1 MIHTKLNDLSQIQ
14 RPEYTATFE
23 IKTLAPS
30 PSRSSSKASKQKKE
44 KTSKSGPSS
53 YEFIL
58 PDDFDGQVFPD
69 LSGQL
74 EGEITKF
81 DLRLRSKPSSLPINL
96 TVNTSQTVK
105 YQIFLQSDWP
115 SFNFCFSSTVLY
127 STLFFYQ
134 DIIILLL
141 KINDFYLFQTEGTK
155 LERILSISD
164 SVICF

>member
-1 MIHTKLNDLSQIQ
+1 MIKTKLNDLSTIK
-14 RPEYTATFE
+14 RPEYTASFE
-23 IKTLAPS
+23 IKTLTPS

-58 PDDFDGQVFPD
+58 PADFDGQVFPD

-81 DLRLRSKPSSLPINL
+81 DIRLRSKPSSLPIHI

-105 YQIFLQSDWP
+105 YQIFLQSD
-115 SFNFCFSSTVLY
+115 
-127 STLFFYQ
+127 
-134 DIIILLL
+134 
-141 KINDFYLFQTEGTK
+141 
-155 LERILSISD
+155 
-164 SVICF
+164 

>member
-1 MIHTKLNDLSQIQ
+1 MSIFSPDKYEHVINHGPIMIHTKLNDLSQIQ

-134 DIIILLL
+134 DIIIL
-141 KINDFYLFQTEGTK
+141 
-155 LERILSISD
+155 
-164 SVICF
+164 